1 MSVSLL
7 LDPLPKPWCN
17 INTNNISTN
26 NETITGNLIVNNIST
41 NNETITGNLTVNGVI
56 NDGNTQIGSGY
67 VSVFGTPTGPTG
79 INMIY
84 GLTTDPSSTAYLIGG
99 NTNSFNHKFHG
110 GGQSDPVR
118 FTINAQG
125 AVNTMNNTLD
135 DGSGNSII
143 ASNQTINGNI
153 ISNGS
158 APSFPN
164 GTNRQIF
171 NTLLLPSIGGTPFL
185 TTTFHFSRIGD
196 TVNVSFATPATIN
209 RLSTT
214 PYFIS
219 NDLIPSLYT
228 PLTNP
233 GTIAISAIVN
243 GTAQPAQMTFSPD
256 GEIRLYPDFAQGT
269 SGSFFPN
276 GSTGFLNGSGS
287 YSIY

>member
-17 INTNNISTN
+17 INTNNINTN
-26 NETITGNLIVNNIST
+26 NQTTS
-41 NNETITGNLTVNGVI
+41 GNLTVTGVI

-125 AVNTMNNTLD
+125 AVNTTNNTLD
-135 DGSGNSII
+135 DGSGN
-143 ASNQTINGNI
+143 QNI
-153 ISNGS
+153 IGNSS
-158 APSFPN
+158 YPN
-164 GTNRQIF
+164 GTNRQQISVAMVP
-171 NTLLLPSIGGTPFL
+171 NAGTGTANL
-185 TTTFHFSRIGD
+185 TVNLSRLGD
-196 TVNVSFATPATIN
+196 TVNISFP
-209 RLSTT
+209 
-214 PYFIS
+214 
-219 NDLIPSLYT
+219 
-228 PLTNP
+228 
-233 GTIAISAIVN
+233 AISATLSNSGVEFISSAPIPSIYRPLSNVGQVPLQVVNN
-243 GTAQPAQMTFSPD
+243 GTHQTIPGLLFIQ
-256 GEIRLYPDFAQGT
+256 T
-269 SGSFFPN
+269 SG
-276 GSTGFLNGSGS
+276 TLVIFLDWTAGINNFSAGAATLGPCNSS